1 LSRFELVCFW
11 LELCSWFFRREKG
24 ERTNARHSRFRST
37 RKLRHHSSATKLAA
51 VIHEF
56 GANDFPQLG
65 RIFADDRPVQGEAF
79 LESTADRRNRR
90 PSAVATVRK
99 VTR

>member
-1 LSRFELVCFW
+1 L
-11 LELCSWFFRREKG
+11 SWFAFGWGFAARFSGAKKG
-24 ERTNARHSRFRST
+24 KGRTACHSRFRST
-37 RKLRHHSSATKLAA
+37 RKLRHHSSATKLAT

-79 LESTADRRNRR
+79 LESTADRRN
-90 PSAVATVRK
+90 
-99 VTR
+99 